1 MEVLRPADARSFLD
15 IAGPL
20 LVRDEARHNLILGIA
35 ATTEWHPDLYP
46 EYHAWVVVDED
57 EAVAAATMTPPFKL
71 VVADPVSHDA
81 ADALL
86 HAVRA
91 TNIEVPG
98 VVANL
103 PTAPWFARAWSH
115 ETGSVAELVRSEGV
129 YELTEVTEV
138 PVTSGAARGATPEDR
153 AFLETWLV
161 AFAAE
166 ALPDEESDRER
177 LRRSIESRLSSAV
190 SGFWIWEDGDI
201 PVSLAGYSGP
211 TTSGIRIGPVYTP
224 PDLRRRGYAS
234 NLVAG
239 LSRWLLDDGYKAC
252 FLYTDLAN
260 PTSNKIYT
268 DIGYVRVCDAA
279 EYAFRP
285 A

>member
-1 MEVLRPADARSFLD
+1 MEVLRPADARSFLE

-35 ATTEWHPDLYP
+35 ATTERHPDLYP
-46 EYHAWVVVDED
+46 EYHAWVVVDE
-57 EAVAAATMTPPFKL
+57 EGALAAATMTPPFKL

-81 ADALL
+81 AHALL

-91 TNIEVPG
+91 TGIEVPG

-129 YELTEVTEV
+129 YELTKVLEV

-153 AFLETWLV
+153 ALLETWLV

-177 LRRSIESRLSSAV
+177 LRRSIESRSSSAV

>member
-20 LVRDEARHNLILGIA
+20 LMRDEGRHNLILGIA
-35 ATTEWHPDLYP
+35 GTTERHPDLYP
-46 EYHAWVVVDED
+46 EYHAWVVRNGDE
-57 EAVAAATMTPPFKL
+57 VLAAATMTPPHKL
-71 VVADPVSHDA
+71 VVADPLTDDA

-86 HAVRA
+86 QAVRA
-91 TNIEVPG
+91 TGIEVPG

-103 PTAPWFARAWSH
+103 PTAPWFAGAWSDA
-115 ETGSVAELVRSEGV
+115 TGAGAELVRSEGV
-129 YELTEVTEV
+129 YALNRVLDV
-138 PVTSGAARGATPEDR
+138 PVASGLARRATSDDR
-153 AFLETWLV
+153 ALLEMWLKE
-161 AFAAE
+161 FADE
-166 ALPDEESDRER
+166 ALPGEESNGEQ
-177 LRRSIESRLSSAV
+177 LQRSIDTRLSSAV

-279 EYAFRP
+279 EYAFRSP
-285 A
+285 

>member
-1 MEVLRPADARSFLD
+1 MQVLRPADARSFLN

-20 LVRDEARHNLILGIA
+20 LVRDEGRHNLILGIA
-35 ATTEWHPDLYP
+35 GTTEQHPDLYP
-46 EYHAWVVVDED
+46 EYYAWVVLDED

-71 VVADPVSHDA
+71 VVADSVSDDA
-81 ADALL
+81 AEALL

-91 TNIEVPG
+91 TGIEVPG

-103 PTAPWFARAWSH
+103 PTAPWFARAWSQ

-129 YELTEVTEV
+129 YALTQVLEV
-138 PVTSGAARGATPEDR
+138 PATSGVSRGATPEDR
-153 AFLETWLV
+153 ALLETWLV

-166 ALPDEESDRER
+166 ALPDEEADRGR
-177 LRRSIESRLSSAV
+177 LQRSIESRFSSAV

-211 TTSGIRIGPVYTP
+211 TTSGIRVGPVYTP

-239 LSRWLLDDGYKAC
+239 LSRWLLDEGYTAC

-279 EYAFRP
+279 EYAFRYP
-285 A
+285 